1 MAGRL
6 SLITQVGSLSI
17 PGDLFNDIERT
28 TCATGEH
35 STVLKLSLSYEVSHR
50 LPQAAIIFGISL
62 YLIRSV
68 LAFCLSNFPLNFA
81 FKLHVFDS
89 SVSIAGSPS

>member
-28 TCATGEH
+28 TCATCEH
-35 STVLKLSLSYEVSHR
+35 STVLKLSLSYEYIVASSSTSSYN
-50 LPQAAIIFGISL
+50 FWDFSL
-62 YLIRSV
+62 LDPLCTRV
-68 LAFCLSNFPLNFA
+68 LLA
-81 FKLHVFDS
+81 
-89 SVSIAGSPS
+89 